1 MMTAANDITRVM
13 ATLTPGRSTPGMIGQ
28 MYAAGMRG
36 VRINSAHTSADTFR
50 RMVEEIRCVAPDIT
64 ILVDTKGAEIRT
76 AAFADDRREL
86 ELHPGDTVNICEGAG
101 PSTDHTLY
109 IDIADIASS
118 LRYARNILI
127 DDGALALKVS
137 GDVTA
142 GVKAEV
148 TRGGI
153 LGSRK
158 TVALPGI
165 PLPYMPPVTDADRA
179 CIQLARDMEVDIV
192 AHSFVRSASDVEAV
206 RDLLRG
212 SDIELYAKIE
222 TREALDNL
230 DAICRAADGLL
241 VARGDLGTEIPLAA
255 IPAAQ
260 YRIAAQARQL
270 RRKLMISTQILHSME
285 HDPVPSRAEMSDVA
299 LAVMQRATWI
309 LLCGETARGS
319 YPVQCVEYAVKAISF
334 TSGEVPYVLG

>member
-1 MMTAANDITRVM
+1 MTPAANDITRVM
-13 ATLTPGRSTPGMIGQ
+13 ATLTPGRCTPGMIGR

-36 VRINSAHTSADTFR
+36 VRINSAHTTPDTFR
-50 RMVEEIRCVAPDIT
+50 RMVEEIRSVAPDIT

-76 AAFADDRREL
+76 AAFAGNRLEL

-109 IDIADIASS
+109 IAVADIASS
-118 LRYARNILI
+118 LRSARTILI
-127 DDGALALKVS
+127 DDGAVGLRVV
-137 GDVTA
+137 GDVAA

-179 CIQLARDMEVDIV
+179 CIELAREMKVDIV

-212 SDIELYAKIE
+212 SDLELYAKIE
-222 TREALDNL
+222 THQALDNL
-230 DAICRAADGLL
+230 DAICRAADGVL
-241 VARGDLGTEIPLAA
+241 VARGDLGTDIPLAA

-260 YRIAAQARQL
+260 YRIAACARKI
-270 RRKLMISTQILHSME
+270 RRKLMISTQMLHSME
-285 HDPVPSRAEMSDVA
+285 HEPMPSRAEMSDVA

-309 LLCGETARGS
+309 LLCGETARGP
-319 YPVQCVEYAVKAISF
+319 YPVECVAYAVKAVSF